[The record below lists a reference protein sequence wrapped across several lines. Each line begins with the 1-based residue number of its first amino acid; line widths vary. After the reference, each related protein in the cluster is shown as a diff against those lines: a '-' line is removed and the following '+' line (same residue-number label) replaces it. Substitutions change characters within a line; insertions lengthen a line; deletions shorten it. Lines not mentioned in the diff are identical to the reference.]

1 MSISD
6 SLYIGA
12 SGLLAHGNAMSVVG
26 DNIANASTIGFKRGR
41 ASFADMLGGEM
52 VNQRMG
58 GGAYLGHT
66 QTMWAQGSIAQTGNP
81 MDVAITGD
89 GMFVVKGS
97 HGGVDQTLYSR
108 DGRFQLDNSGFVV
121 DQQGLRVQ
129 GYTINADGTRTTDI
143 GDLALG
149 QHQSPPVATTKATI
163 DMNLGANDAVGS
175 ATPFDPTNPAT
186 TSQYQTSMVVHD
198 SLGNAHTVQLY
209 FHNNGTGSWDYHA
222 MADGKELTGG
232 TPGTPVEIGTGTLQF
247 DTSGNLTT
255 QTGSITANFVNAGQ
269 NQAIAMDFGKS
280 TQTANNDGVTAL
292 TIDGHGSGNLSSL
305 KIDPDGKVE
314 GVYDN
319 GDKLVLAQI
328 ALAKVPNTDGLERMG
343 DGLWSANPASGQ
355 AIVEAPGIAG
365 RGSLVAGALEASNV
379 DLGTE
384 LVTLI
389 AYQRAFQANAK
400 TVTTADEMLTDV
412 NNIKR

>member
-12 SGLLAHGNAMSVVG
+12 SGLMAHGNAMSVVG
-26 DNIANASTIGFKRGR
+26 DNIANASTIGFKRQR
-41 ASFADMLGGEM
+41 ASFADMLGGEL

-58 GGAYLGHT
+58 GGVYLGQS
-66 QTMWAQGSIAQTGNP
+66 QTMWQQGSIAQTGNP
-81 MDVAITGD
+81 MDVAISGD
-89 GMFVVKGS
+89 GMFVVKGA
-97 HGGVDQTLYSR
+97 HGGVDQTYYSR
-108 DGRFQLDNSGFVV
+108 DGRFQLDNSGYIV

-129 GYTINADGTRTTDI
+129 GYTMSADGARGTSL

-149 QHQSPPVATTKATI
+149 QRQSPPVATTTATI
-163 DMNLGANDAVGS
+163 TMNLGANDAV
-175 ATPFDPTNPAT
+175 ATAPFDPANPTT

-198 SLGNAHTVQLY
+198 SLGNAHTIQMY
-209 FHNNGTGSWDYHA
+209 FHNNGAGGWEYHA
-222 MADGKELTGG
+222 MADGKDVGG

-247 DTSGNLTT
+247 DTSGKLTA
-255 QTGSITANFVNAGQ
+255 QTGAINASFAGAAPG
-269 NQAIAMDFGKS
+269 QAIAMDFGTS
-280 TQTANNDGVTAL
+280 TQTANADGVTAQK
-292 TIDGHGSGNLSSL
+292 IDGHGSGNLSSL
-305 KIDPDGKVE
+305 QIDADGKVQ

-328 ALAKVPNTDGLERMG
+328 ALAKVPNEDGLERMG
-343 DGLWSANPASGQ
+343 DGLVSTTQASGE
-355 AIVEAPGIAG
+355 AMVEAPGTAG